1 MTTRSATDLERG
13 IREAVAHLRTW
24 KRGERRAPHKPL
36 LLLYALGRI
45 QAGAPRLA
53 DFVEAESCL
62 KSLLERFGPPSK
74 AAHPLYPFWHLQG
87 DGLWEVPRGK
97 DAARRGGH
105 APLVSL
111 ARELHLEGGFPE
123 PIERLLKRRPV
134 LVSELGR
141 AILEEHFPESLQD
154 EIAEAAGLDLT
165 AQGGAKRQARPPG
178 FREEIL
184 RAYEYRCAICGFQ
197 ALLDGAVI
205 GVEAAHVRWHAYGG
219 PAVVENGVALCV
231 LHHKLFD
238 LGVLGISPGRSV
250 LVSTRAS
257 GEAEASARMIP
268 FAGRRLRSPQEGKQ
282 AVGEAFAGWHRREV
296 FRGPERAA

>member
-1 MTTRSATDLERG
+1 MTTRPAADLERG

-45 QAGAPRLA
+45 QAGAPRLV
-53 DFVEAESCL
+53 DFVEAEPCL
-62 KSLLERFGPPSK
+62 KALLDRFGPPSK

-97 DAARRGGH
+97 DATRRDVQE
-105 APLVSL
+105 PLVSL

-123 PIERLLKRRPV
+123 PVERLLKRRPV

-141 AILEEHFPESLQD
+141 TILEEHFPESLHD
-154 EIAEAAGLDLT
+154 EIAEAAGLELA
-165 AQGGAKRQARPPG
+165 AQGAAKRQARPPG
-178 FREEIL
+178 FRDEIL
-184 RAYEYRCAICGFQ
+184 RAYEHRCAICGFQ

-238 LGVLGISPGRSV
+238 LGVLGISPGRRV

-268 FAGRRLRSPQEGKQ
+268 FAGRLLRSPQSGKQ
-282 AVGEAFAGWHRREV
+282 AVGEDFAGWHRREV
-296 FRGPERAA
+296 FRSPARVA